1 MSSWLTIL
9 KPFEMMFLK
18 FSNRSDIKSS
28 EKQGLGCG
36 VHKVDGFQMQIG
48 VCHIAR
54 SNPYTLSDEIQ
65 ELDFSGC
72 CGAGQMVCHVSIG
85 IWKSFTVPKSSQ
97 IVRKTSSEKQ
107 GLGCGVQKVPLNLS
121 NNLKYYFKVINDI
134 HCNSI
139 VWNNI
144 SNWWWICIWKCV

>member
-9 KPFEMMFLK
+9 QPFEMMFLK

-36 VHKVDGFQMQIG
+36 VQKVDGFKMQID

-72 CGAGQMVCHVSIG
+72 CGAGQVVCQIP
-85 IWKSFTVPKSSQ
+85 ICILKSLEKQSKRSSQ
-97 IVRKTSSEKQ
+97 IVPNFAPQ
-107 GLGCGVQKVPLNLS
+107 GRPPW
-121 NNLKYYFKVINDI
+121 KYLFFWTPSGTNYL
-134 HCNSI
+134 
-139 VWNNI
+139 
-144 SNWWWICIWKCV
+144 